1 MKRKVD
7 VTRRTVLKGI
17 AAAAAAGGPVWVGGR
32 GPVRAVA
39 QAKPSKLTVGAWGG
53 LYGEAIHAA
62 FTEPFEKATGV
73 KVEYVRGGDAS
84 RIAKMRAEKGRQQL
98 DVVFG
103 TPTSA
108 SILSRELNA
117 LVPLS
122 EKAALLPSLKDL
134 PAMTRDPKIWT
145 EVAVPPWT
153 YAWTLVYRT
162 DKIDAGWAKTV
173 DSWHAVFD
181 PKLKKKVGWP
191 NITWGPGWGLTTL
204 AMMGGAATVESGKPQ
219 DVAPGWALLPKMVP
233 QVLTFWDGDDK
244 AEQLISSG
252 ETWITIRSTFENSL
266 FRKKGLPVDAFTNL
280 KEGMI
285 ATNET
290 ISIVRSGDAAREDM
304 AARYLNTALEVGPQ
318 AKLAEYFFTPI
329 NPKVKVPEPLAA
341 QLLTR
346 EQVDK
351 LNHFDAVWMGTQI
364 DKWTEQWSKAIAS

>member
-1 MKRKVD
+1 MKRD
-7 VTRRTVLKGI
+7 LGITRRTVLKGI
-17 AAAAAAGGPVWVGGR
+17 TTATAGVSTWLGGIRPRR
-32 GPVRAVA
+32 GLA
-39 QAKPSKLTVGAWGG
+39 QSKPSKITVGAWGG
-53 LYGEAIHAA
+53 LYGEAIHAS

-73 KVEYVRGGDAS
+73 KVEYVRGGDSS

-98 DVVFG
+98 DVAFG
-103 TPTSA
+103 TPTLA
-108 SILSRELNA
+108 SILSRELNG

-122 EKAALLPSLKDL
+122 EKADLLPALKDL
-134 PAMTRDPKIWT
+134 PAASRDPKIWT
-145 EVAVPPWT
+145 DVAVPPWT

-162 DKIDAGWAKTV
+162 DRIDSAWVKTV

-191 NITWGPGWGLTTL
+191 NIGWGPGWGLTTL
-204 AMMGGAATVESGKPQ
+204 AMMGGTATVESGKPH
-219 DVAPGWALLPKMVP
+219 DVSPGWALLPKMVP
-233 QVLTFWDGDDK
+233 QVLTFWDGDHK

-252 ETWITIRSTFENSL
+252 ETWITIRSTFENSQ

-280 KEGMI
+280 KEGLI

-290 ISIVRSGDAAREDM
+290 ISIVRTGDKAREDM
-304 AARYLNTALEVGPQ
+304 AARYVNNALEVAAQ
-318 AKLAEYFFTPI
+318 TKLAEYFFTPI
-329 NPKVKVPEPLAA
+329 NPKAKAPEQVAS

-351 LNHFDAVWMGTQI
+351 LNHFDWIWMGTQI